1 MCAGGA
7 NRSPLVSFGESL
19 VFRRS
24 CRNACPD
31 LCPHTFQLHDS
42 SSRQLI
48 TVLCSAG
55 VCFAESAAYIC
66 AALAGAAVVG
76 LALQLLR
83 AKWVSKNV
91 ATGAEPKGKRS
102 KKRDSCAFSLVG
114 QGKNREIVELCSG
127 CVETNR
133 LLRQIARDAG
143 MEYDCYEPCTLCK
156 DRVSRLKSLGEL
168 GSPAPRARIPFA
180 ERN

>member
-1 MCAGGA
+1 M
-7 NRSPLVSFGESL
+7 
-19 VFRRS
+19 
-24 CRNACPD
+24 
-31 LCPHTFQLHDS
+31 
-42 SSRQLI
+42 
-48 TVLCSAG
+48 
-55 VCFAESAAYIC
+55 
-66 AALAGAAVVG
+66 VG

-83 AKWVSKNV
+83 AKWVSKDV

-143 MEYDCYEPCTLCK
+143 MEYDCYEPCTPLQRPCEPPK
-156 DRVSRLKSLGEL
+156 EL
-168 GSPAPRARIPFA
+168 GRARVARSEGAHPFRGA
-180 ERN
+180 QLTQDAKQLC